1 MRQVIK
7 ARYHDGVLEPLEP
20 LALTD
25 DAEVQVT
32 VETESA
38 VSVDEL
44 LQRATQVYQG
54 LTAAQIAQI
63 ESIALDRRHFF
74 REPTA

>member
-7 ARYHDGVLEPLEP
+7 ARYHDGILEPLEP
-20 LALTD
+20 LALAD

-44 LQRATQVYQG
+44 LQRATLVYQG
-54 LTAAQIAQI
+54 FTAEQIAQV
-63 ESIALDRRHFF
+63 ESIALDRRRFF
-74 REPTA
+74 REPAA

>member
-7 ARYHDGVLEPLEP
+7 ARYHDGILEPLEP
-20 LALTD
+20 LALAD

-38 VSVDEL
+38 VGVDEL
-44 LQRATQVYQG
+44 LQRATLVYQG
-54 LTAAQIAQI
+54 FTAEQIAQI
-63 ESIALDRRHFF
+63 ESIALDRRRFF
-74 REPTA
+74 REPAA

>member
-20 LALTD
+20 LALTN

-44 LQRATQVYQG
+44 LQRATRVYQG
-54 LTAAQIAQI
+54 LSAEQIAQV
-63 ESIALDRRHFF
+63 ESVALDRRRFS
-74 REPTA
+74 REPAA